1 MRISDWSS
9 DVCSS
14 DLPAAFDPRPRA
26 DRLAG
31 RPRALGDAGG
41 ACGPQAAFAA
51 AISWLVCRAVAVRA
65 RRDLPRRLDERVAGA
80 AIGRASC
87 RDRVWQF
94 VSISVGAVTLKQKK
108 QSTYANTVG

>member
-14 DLPAAFDPRPRA
+14 DLKLRANGVGGRSREASDLQRRRPAAFDPRPRA

-51 AISWLVCRAVAVRA
+51 AITWLVCRAGAVRA
-65 RRDLPRRLDERVAGA
+65 RRDLPRRLVEPVSGADRTRV
-80 AIGRASC
+80 
-87 RDRVWQF
+87 V
-94 VSISVGAVTLKQKK
+94 
-108 QSTYANTVG
+108 

>member
-14 DLPAAFDPRPRA
+14 DLFGRRQERPFDKLRANGVGGRSREASDLQRRRPAAFDPRPRA

-41 ACGPQAAFAA
+41 ARGPQADRKRVV
-51 AISWLVCRAVAVRA
+51 SGKTGSVRV
-65 RRDLPRRLDERVAGA
+65 DLG
-80 AIGRASC
+80 GRC
-87 RDRVWQF
+87 
-94 VSISVGAVTLKQKK
+94 ILTKK
-108 QSTYANTVG
+108 KYK